1 MQEFENKQEKNEKII
16 DIKGTFED
24 FIEEEKPELSQE
36 EAIKAYKKGD
46 VIEYPNKKK
55 KTEDEATQNDL
66 NAINGLNEW
75 IDNKTNRTNANIVVS
90 TDAFSATVVLNPAE
104 NEAQPTFE
112 QKKEIAA
119 ILCNFSS
126 YEELTKEY
134 GDKISQLNMTEE
146 HLEI

>member
-55 KTEDEATQNDL
+55 KTEDE
-66 NAINGLNEW
+66 E
-75 IDNKTNRTNANIVVS
+75 
-90 TDAFSATVVLNPAE
+90 AE
-104 NEAQPTFE
+104 DDEHLKRV
-112 QKKEIAA
+112 KKELLESLKRVDMLEKKI
-119 ILCNFSS
+119 F
-126 YEELTKEY
+126 EEKDK
-134 GDKISQLNMTEE
+134 DKIKNIKVKSETQKGKNREQVMEQMRQKMQE
-146 HLEI
+146 DDEKGRSRE

>member
-55 KTEDEATQNDL
+55 KEDDEEAEDDEHL
-66 NAINGLNEW
+66 
-75 IDNKTNRTNANIVVS
+75 KRV
-90 TDAFSATVVLNPAE
+90 
-104 NEAQPTFE
+104 
-112 QKKEIAA
+112 KKELLESLKRVDMLEKKI
-119 ILCNFSS
+119 F
-126 YEELTKEY
+126 EEKDK
-134 GDKISQLNMTEE
+134 DKIKNIKVKSETQKGKNREQVMEQMRQKVQE
-146 HLEI
+146 DDEKGRSRE

>member
-55 KTEDEATQNDL
+55 KTEDEEAEDDEHLKRVKKELLESLKRVDILEKKIFEEKDKDKMKNIKVKSRSQK
-66 NAINGLNEW
+66 E
-75 IDNKTNRTNANIVVS
+75 KNREQVI
-90 TDAFSATVVLNPAE
+90 
-104 NEAQPTFE
+104 E
-112 QKKEIAA
+112 QKRQKMQEDDEKGR
-119 ILCNFSS
+119 SR
-126 YEELTKEY
+126 E
-134 GDKISQLNMTEE
+134 
-146 HLEI
+146 

>member
-55 KTEDEATQNDL
+55 KTEDE
-66 NAINGLNEW
+66 E
-75 IDNKTNRTNANIVVS
+75 
-90 TDAFSATVVLNPAE
+90 AE
-104 NEAQPTFE
+104 DDEHLKRV
-112 QKKEIAA
+112 KKELLESLKRVDMLEKKI
-119 ILCNFSS
+119 F
-126 YEELTKEY
+126 EEKDK
-134 GDKISQLNMTEE
+134 DKIKNIKVKSETQKGKNREQVMEQMRQKVQE
-146 HLEI
+146 DDEKGRSRE